1 MKKIMA
7 QIIRENRAFCMY
19 ASVATGVAF
28 IQVILHGLQASP
40 LTEEQIW
47 IVMGA
52 WILTVYMPLQLIVS
66 TTKVRY

>member
-1 MKKIMA
+1 MKKIVA
-7 QIIRENRAFCMY
+7 QIMRENRAFCMY
-19 ASVATGVAF
+19 ASVATGLASV
-28 IQVILHGLQASP
+28 QVILHGLQSGS